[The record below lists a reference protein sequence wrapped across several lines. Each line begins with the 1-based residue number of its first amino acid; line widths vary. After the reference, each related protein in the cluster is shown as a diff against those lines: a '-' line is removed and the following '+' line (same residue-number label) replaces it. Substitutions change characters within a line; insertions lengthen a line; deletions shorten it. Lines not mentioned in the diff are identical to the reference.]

1 MPDFETS
8 ECYTKQSCSYQAS
21 LNYLQHHS
29 KTKALK
35 SICKMPCEFSDILH
49 MQWEK
54 KVEKTEN
61 APFGIVAIVQAS
73 LCHWKKQKQWWHSFE
88 TRSLH
93 LDQNEEAFS
102 PASHFQQQLPLK
114 GHVHRVQ
121 SRNIKNGH
129 LKPDCRSQ
137 QPLASSSGH
146 LPSGMQWEFPCT
158 HFKYMSFCFYQKHH
172 LIQQMSACLGFDY
185 S

>member
-73 LCHWKKQKQWWHSFE
+73 LCHWKKTKTVMTQFWDRKPAPGSEWRSIFSSISFPTAAAYERPCAQGTKQEHKERPSEARLQVPAAPGLQQWSSALRHAV
-88 TRSLH
+88 RIPLH
-93 LDQNEEAFS
+93 TF
-102 PASHFQQQLPLK
+102 
-114 GHVHRVQ
+114 
-121 SRNIKNGH
+121 
-129 LKPDCRSQ
+129 
-137 QPLASSSGH
+137 
-146 LPSGMQWEFPCT
+146 
-158 HFKYMSFCFYQKHH
+158 
-172 LIQQMSACLGFDY
+172 
-185 S
+185 